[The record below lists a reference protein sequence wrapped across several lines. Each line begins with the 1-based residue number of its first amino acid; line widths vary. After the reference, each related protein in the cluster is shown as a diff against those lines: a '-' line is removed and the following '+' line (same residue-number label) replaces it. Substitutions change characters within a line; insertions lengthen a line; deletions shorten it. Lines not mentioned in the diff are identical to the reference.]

1 MRTSRLELHTSATVA
16 QLAAALRAE
25 LREWRES
32 VLPPALRSAGVLQVT
47 GKVEPRAFVLRY
59 DAYPTRN
66 RPLDDVELRG
76 RLVDGANGGT
86 VVEATLRHDDGLVTM
101 LVVWL
106 VVLVV
111 IGWFSLA
118 SAFVVLL
125 FGGMIAVHAWWQAQK
140 AKAIVPLQRR
150 YLMERL
156 EHALRVAEQA
166 SEERNATG

>member
-1 MRTSRLELHTSATVA
+1 M
-16 QLAAALRAE
+16 
-25 LREWRES
+25 
-32 VLPPALRSAGVLQVT
+32 
-47 GKVEPRAFVLRY
+47 
-59 DAYPTRN
+59 
-66 RPLDDVELRG
+66 
-76 RLVDGANGGT
+76 
-86 VVEATLRHDDGLVTM
+86 VEATLRHDDGIVTM
-101 LVVWL
+101 LAVWL

-125 FGGMIAVHAWWQAQK
+125 FGGMIAVHACSQAQK